1 MVGFWFDVLVLSGVG
16 VIRCLFAGFD
26 LCSFVIVFWVG
37 VCRLVCVCWF
47 CGLSVTLWVLWL

>member
-1 MVGFWFDVLVLSGVG
+1 MWD

-37 VCRLVCVCWF
+37 FAGWF
-47 CGLSVTLWVLWL
+47 AFVSFVV